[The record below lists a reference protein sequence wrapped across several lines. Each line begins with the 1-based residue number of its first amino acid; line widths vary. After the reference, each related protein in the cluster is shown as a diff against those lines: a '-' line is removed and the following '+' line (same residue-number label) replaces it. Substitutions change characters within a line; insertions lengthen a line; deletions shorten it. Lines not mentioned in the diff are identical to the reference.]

1 MTWETAPRVCCQQ
14 RHNLYVN
21 ATNHTCSPPPPERR
35 QGNIFN
41 PFFCNCYSRNGPL
54 HKRHVPVCHQ
64 NQITNSEVRL
74 RTQLFL
80 SLLECRQALFRLS
93 APKFVCKKMN
103 IFHLTLNL
111 SDSSNTTGQK
121 DGCLRVW
128 RKRF

>member
-1 MTWETAPRVCCQQ
+1 MAWETAPRVCCQQ

-21 ATNHTCSPPPPERR
+21 ATNHTCSPLPERR
-35 QGNIFN
+35 QGNILN
-41 PFFCNCYSRNGPL
+41 FFFAIAIHGMGHCTRGMF
-54 HKRHVPVCHQ
+54 PVCHQ

-93 APKFVCKKMN
+93 VPKFVCEKMN